1 MSRNGII
8 LAALG
13 GAAVAVLL
21 ANYLST
27 DKGKQMVNNLG
38 EILKDVAAKAT
49 EYTKTNLGKAYT
61 QSDSNQN

>member
-13 GAAVAVLL
+13 GAAAGILL

-27 DKGKQMVNNLG
+27 DKGKEMVSNLS

-49 EYTKTNLGKAYT
+49 EYAKNNIGRPV
-61 QSDSNQN
+61 SDGASEA